1 MLYPLSYERGRNQV
15 SLTGVTGASQI
26 GKACAVSNASQAS
39 DRIVVLWDIDGTL
52 VHETRG
58 EGSRMQMRAIREVLG
73 VDLERPGFGAGA
85 TERMVWTRL
94 FENAGIPVPD
104 DLTPLEAAIDRLY
117 VDHFLE
123 VPRVAIPGAAE
134 ATRALADTGLV
145 NSVLTGNGRP
155 VSRMKL
161 ESAGLD
167 LTLFD
172 WDAAFF
178 GREWGDRVEMAKAAR
193 LRHPAAVIVG
203 DTVNDGACAVGSG
216 IPWVAVGTGG
226 HPRDEL
232 EKYNPVAWF
241 DDLVGR
247 ERELTR
253 VIRDAAH
260 GLA

>member
-1 MLYPLSYERGRNQV
+1 V
-15 SLTGVTGASQI
+15 STED
-26 GKACAVSNASQAS
+26 QAS
-39 DRIVVLWDIDGTL
+39 DQIVVLWDIDGTL

-73 VDLERPGFGAGA
+73 VELERPGFGAGA

-94 FENAGIPVPD
+94 FDHAGMPVPS
-104 DLTPLEAAIDRLY
+104 DLSSLEAAIDRLY
-117 VDHFLE
+117 ADHFLA

-134 ATRALADTGLV
+134 AISAVASAGLV

-167 LTLFD
+167 ATLFD
-172 WDAAFF
+172 WSHAFF
-178 GREWGDRVEMAKAAR
+178 GREWSDRIEMAKAAR
-193 LRHPAAVIVG
+193 VRHPHAVIIG

-216 IPWVAVGTGG
+216 IPWIAVGTGG
-226 HPRDEL
+226 HPREEL
-232 EKYNPVAWF
+232 EQFSPVAWF
-241 DDLVGR
+241 DDLVDR
-247 ERELTR
+247 EGEL
-253 VIRDAAH
+253 IDALRAH

>member
-1 MLYPLSYERGRNQV
+1 V
-15 SLTGVTGASQI
+15 STAGQS
-26 GKACAVSNASQAS
+26 S

-73 VDLERPGFGAGA
+73 IDLERPGFGAGA
-85 TERMVWTRL
+85 TERLVWARL
-94 FENAGIPVPD
+94 FENARMPVPA
-104 DLTPLEAAIDRLY
+104 DLAPLEQAIDRLY
-117 VDHFLE
+117 VEHLLE

-134 ATRALADTGLV
+134 GVRAVTDAGMV

-155 VSRMKL
+155 ISRMKL

-167 LTLFD
+167 VTLFD

-178 GREWGDRVEMAKAAR
+178 GREWIDRVEMAKAAR
-193 LRHPAAVIVG
+193 ARHPLAVIVG
-203 DTVNDGACAVGSG
+203 DTVNDGRCAVESG

-232 EKYNPVAWF
+232 AEFEPVAWF

-247 ERELTR
+247 ADELVD
-253 VIRDAAH
+253 VIRRAV
-260 GLA
+260 

>member
-1 MLYPLSYERGRNQV
+1 V
-15 SLTGVTGASQI
+15 STPR
-26 GKACAVSNASQAS
+26 QAS

-58 EGSRMQMRAIREVLG
+58 EGSRMQMRAIREVLD

-94 FENAGIPVPD
+94 FENAGMPVPS

-117 VDHFLE
+117 VDHFLA
-123 VPRVAIPGAAE
+123 VPRVAIPGAA
-134 ATRALADTGLV
+134 AAARAVADAGMV

-167 LTLFD
+167 AGLFD
-172 WDAAFF
+172 WEAAFF
-178 GREWGDRVEMAKAAR
+178 GREWSDRVEMAKAAR
-193 LRHPAAVIVG
+193 ARHPHAVIIG

-216 IPWVAVGTGG
+216 IPWIAVGTGG

-232 EKYNPVAWF
+232 ARYDPVAWF

-247 ERELTR
+247 EGELLDA
-253 VIRDAAH
+253 IRSAA
-260 GLA
+260 

>member
-1 MLYPLSYERGRNQV
+1 V
-15 SLTGVTGASQI
+15 STAAES
-26 GKACAVSNASQAS
+26 S

-94 FENAGIPVPD
+94 FENARMPVPD
-104 DLTPLEAAIDRLY
+104 DLAPLEQTIDRLY
-117 VDHFLE
+117 VEHFLE
-123 VPRVAIPGAAE
+123 APRVAIPGAAE
-134 ATRALADTGLV
+134 AVRAVADAGLV

-167 LTLFD
+167 VPLFD

-178 GREWGDRVEMAKAAR
+178 GREWVDRVEMAKAAR
-193 LRHPAAVIVG
+193 ARHPRAVIVG
-203 DTVNDGACAVGSG
+203 DTVNDGRCAVGSG
-216 IPWVAVGTGG
+216 IPWIAVGTGG
-226 HPRDEL
+226 HPREEL
-232 EKYNPVAWF
+232 AEFDPVAWF

-247 ERELTR
+247 GGELVD
-253 VIRDAAH
+253 VIRSAA
-260 GLA
+260 

>member
-1 MLYPLSYERGRNQV
+1 MSSP
-15 SLTGVTGASQI
+15 A
-26 GKACAVSNASQAS
+26 QAS
-39 DRIVVLWDIDGTL
+39 ASPLVLWDIDGTL

-58 EGSRMQMRAIREVLG
+58 EGSRLQMRAIREVMG

-94 FENAGIPVPD
+94 FENAHLDVPE
-104 DLTPLEAAIDRLY
+104 DLSALEAAIDGLY
-117 VDHFLE
+117 VDHFRE

-134 ATRALADTGLV
+134 AVAALAAAGFT

-161 ESAGLD
+161 ASAGFD
-167 LTLFD
+167 VDLFD

-178 GREWGDRVEMAKAAR
+178 GREWADRVEMAKAAR
-193 LRHPAAVIVG
+193 QKHPHAVIIG

-216 IPWVAVGTGG
+216 LPWVAVGTGG
-226 HPRDEL
+226 HPREEL
-232 EKYNPVAWF
+232 EQFRPVAWF

-247 ERELTR
+247 TDELIEVLR
-253 VIRDAAH
+253 RAVA
-260 GLA
+260 

>member
-1 MLYPLSYERGRNQV
+1 V
-15 SLTGVTGASQI
+15 SFPD
-26 GKACAVSNASQAS
+26 QAS
-39 DRIVVLWDIDGTL
+39 DPAPDRPHDARTPASRPVVLWDIDGTL

-85 TERMVWTRL
+85 TERMVWGRL
-94 FENAGIPVPD
+94 FENAGMPVPD
-104 DLTPLEAAIDRLY
+104 DLAALEAAIDRLY

-134 ATRALADTGLV
+134 AIAAIAEAGLV

-167 LTLFD
+167 VSLFD
-172 WDAAFF
+172 WDAAYF
-178 GREWGDRVEMAKAAR
+178 GREWADRVEMAKAAR
-193 LRHPAAVIVG
+193 ARHPCAVIVG

-216 IPWVAVGTGG
+216 IPWIAVGTGG

-232 EKYNPVAWF
+232 EAFAPVAWF

-247 ERELTR
+247 EAEL
-253 VIRDAAH
+253 VAAIRAAV
-260 GLA
+260 

>member
-1 MLYPLSYERGRNQV
+1 MS
-15 SLTGVTGASQI
+15 GAA
-26 GKACAVSNASQAS
+26 KAS
-39 DRIVVLWDIDGTL
+39 DSPLVLWDIDGTL

-58 EGSRMQMRAIREVLG
+58 EGSRMQMRAIHDVLG
-73 VDLERPGFGAGA
+73 IDLERPGFGAGA

-94 FENAGIPVPD
+94 FEHAQLPVPE
-104 DLTPLEAAIDRLY
+104 DLTPLESAIDALY
-117 VDHFLE
+117 VDHFAE

-134 ATRALADTGLV
+134 AVATLAAAGFT

-155 VSRMKL
+155 VSRLKL
-161 ESAGLD
+161 ESAGFD
-167 LTLFD
+167 VTLFD

-178 GREWGDRVEMAKAAR
+178 GREWSDRVEMAKAAR
-193 LRHPAAVIVG
+193 ARHPSAVIIG

-232 EKYNPVAWF
+232 ERFEPVAWF

-247 ERELTR
+247 TDELVR
-253 VIRDAAH
+253 VLRDAVGYGFA
-260 GLA
+260 